1 MKRIKTSTR
10 STMSEERFSD
20 QPRSQGLSLERE
32 TLVAAGHVPPR
43 IWVVTKNSL
52 KGGRLRLL
60 LSILS
65 LQESVKCCHQNKHFF
80 HVAPVCCIT
89 VMSQCN
95 TVQTPKQTYQSSNNR
110 NPSCC
115 RLCGL
120 VIKDVNYCKKSI
132 CGSQQAIA
140 CRG

>member
-1 MKRIKTSTR
+1 MPKHVASKVPDKDHYVIINFTTAMGATSFPG
-10 STMSEERFSD
+10 SLSEK
-20 QPRSQGLSLERE
+20 RE

-60 LSILS
+60 LSIVS
-65 LQESVKCCHQNKHFF
+65 LQESVKCWHQNKHFF

-95 TVQTPKQTYQSSNNR
+95 TVQTPKKIYQSIVFVVR
-110 NPSCC
+110 WTKFC
-115 RLCGL
+115 
-120 VIKDVNYCKKSI
+120 
-132 CGSQQAIA
+132 
-140 CRG
+140 